1 MNAHHTSAR
10 AAHGRSRRAGRTR
23 LTESGRL
30 RRVWASL
37 LVVLVAAPFTS
48 PFSTCDVR
56 ALLASATAIVA
67 HPPPLAPGTA
77 PLLSASQESDAAP
90 VSVEEETFKDDVIL
104 TDVVVFTAPVAE
116 RPRSTAVSR
125 MIPVFRAS
133 LVALRL

>member
-1 MNAHHTSAR
+1 
-10 AAHGRSRRAGRTR
+10 
-23 LTESGRL
+23 
-30 RRVWASL
+30 VWASL

-116 RPRSTAVSR
+116 RPRSAAVSR